1 MIAEVECEDGA
12 DLSQAMETSGIS
24 QEFNNIVESHIMVL
38 NTHLIIIPTSN
49 NVDTRGCMNNYTH
62 FAFKN
67 KDNEYDLE
75 KPLYDFLGGIL
86 ERIDQE
92 AANFAD
98 EKNEGL
104 IITLAD
110 INIDEEFTT
119 LKNRRNARKY
129 KSLGDMLLLR
139 GKYEEAIQM

>member
-1 MIAEVECEDGA
+1 
-12 DLSQAMETSGIS
+12 
-24 QEFNNIVESHIMVL
+24 MVL

-49 NVDTRGCMNNYTH
+49 NVDTSGCINDYTH
-62 FAFKN
+62 FAFRSMN
-67 KDNEYDLE
+67 NQFDLE
-75 KPLYDFLGGIL
+75 KPLYDFFSGIL
-86 ERIDQE
+86 NRIDQE
-92 AANFAD
+92 ASNFAD

-119 LKNRRNARKY
+119 MKNRRNCRKL

-139 GKYEEAIQM
+139 GKYEEALER

>member
-1 MIAEVECEDGA
+1 M
-12 DLSQAMETSGIS
+12 MERCGIS
-24 QEFNNIVESHIMVL
+24 KEFNIIVNSNSMVL

-49 NVDTRGCMNNYTH
+49 NVNTEGCINSYTH

-67 KDNEYDLE
+67 KNNEYDLE
-75 KPLYDFLGGIL
+75 KPLYEFLNGIL

-92 AANFAD
+92 AVNFAD

-119 LKNRRNARKY
+119 LKNRRNARKF
-129 KSLGDMLLLR
+129 KCLGDMLLLR
-139 GKYEEAIQM
+139 GKYGEAIEV